1 MVLIFRSDKNKVDL
15 SISKMNKTDNII
27 SSLYFEINYI
37 EIK

>member
-15 SISKMNKTDNII
+15 SISKMNKTDNIT
-27 SSLYFEINYI
+27 SLLYFEINFI